1 MKACERDTIAVIRD
15 VLEPWGFSLEII
27 EGGKHKAVI
36 AKGPKGH
43 RVRFTIS
50 SSPKDADAQLNMARQ
65 QVRAW
70 LERNGMATGRGR
82 AGERRQ
88 RKPPRTRS
96 TLYRV
101 EVAIDP
107 QTDPARDPWAALQ
120 QMGVQ

>member
-1 MKACERDTIAVIRD
+1 MKACERYTIAVIRD

-88 RKPPRTRS
+88 RKTPRTRS

-107 QTDPARDPWAALQ
+107 QTGPARDPWAALQ
-120 QMGVQ
+120 GLNA

>member
-1 MKACERDTIAVIRD
+1 MKAHERNTIAVIRE
-15 VLEPWGFSLEII
+15 VLEPWGFALEVVD
-27 EGGKHKAVI
+27 GGKHTAVI

-43 RVRFTIS
+43 RAKFTVS
-50 SSPKDADAQLNMARQ
+50 CSPRDADAQLNQARQ

-70 LERNGMATGRGR
+70 LDRNGMTTGRGR

-88 RKPPRTRS
+88 RKAPRTRS

-107 QTDPARDPWAALQ
+107 QTGPARDPWAALQ
-120 QMGVQ
+120 QMGIQ

>member
-1 MKACERDTIAVIRD
+1 
-15 VLEPWGFSLEII
+15 
-27 EGGKHKAVI
+27 
-36 AKGPKGH
+36 
-43 RVRFTIS
+43 VRFTIS